1 MLQPPAVILSFVL
14 ATIYAAVF
22 YLFLG
27 RRLRDLLFYWLAA
40 LIGFASGHLVGQIW
54 GFIPWTI
61 GQVHIIEGTI
71 VALLF
76 LILARLL
83 RQEKKPHETK
93 N

>member
-1 MLQPPAVILSFVL
+1 MLQPPAIMLSFVL
-14 ATIYAAVF
+14 VTIYAAVF
-22 YLFLG
+22 HLFLG

-40 LIGFASGHLVGQIW
+40 LIGFASGQLVGQIW

-61 GQVHIIEGTI
+61 GQVHVIEGTI

-83 RQEKKPHETK
+83 RQERKPHETS